1 MESLGPL
8 KHDPSG
14 LPVHKG
20 ISNLSD
26 ISSLCQKIKFK
37 NAIFFLCGNIKFQL
51 SFFLNNNSLLPSE
64 ILGNGGG

>member
-20 ISNLSD
+20 IGNLSD

-37 NAIFFLCGNIKFQL
+37 NAIFFSVWEYKVPVV
-51 SFFLNNNSLLPSE
+51 FLFK
-64 ILGNGGG
+64 